1 MSKYQFERE
10 CRTEYSECYTVVEDE
25 QFVGRLDL
33 HFADNVV
40 HSSLS
45 VAERLT
51 NEDIQEVLDAM
62 EGQLLNSVGIPRQE
76 MIIHVHQGRDIGV
89 WTSHD
94 FEGNGGYQRMS

>member
-1 MSKYQFERE
+1 MAKYQFERE

-33 HFADNVV
+33 HYADGVI

-45 VAERLT
+45 VIERMT
-51 NEDIQEVLDAM
+51 TEDIQELLDVM
-62 EGQLLNSVGIPRQE
+62 EGQLLDSVGIPRQE

-89 WTSHD
+89 WSSHD
-94 FEGNGGYQRMS
+94 FGGNGGYQRMS